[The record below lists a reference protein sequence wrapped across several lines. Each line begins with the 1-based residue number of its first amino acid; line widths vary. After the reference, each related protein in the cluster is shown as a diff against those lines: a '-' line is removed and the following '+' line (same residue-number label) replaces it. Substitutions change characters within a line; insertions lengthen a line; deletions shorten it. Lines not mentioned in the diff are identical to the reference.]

1 MCFSLNLYNRLLS
14 QQSPRRLEAEAI
26 RDNALSIA
34 DLLVIDYV
42 GGPSVFPYQPSKH
55 YSQIQ
60 FPPRVYKASDDWRQ
74 YRRGVY
80 MHWQRAFLHPM
91 LVNFDAPSRDECAA
105 DRPLSNSP
113 QQALT
118 LLNDP
123 TFVEA
128 SNHLAANLIK
138 ECGSDDFPK
147 FLDAAYLKALLQGG
161 QK

>member
-1 MCFSLNLYNRLLS
+1 
-14 QQSPRRLEAEAI
+14 
-26 RDNALSIA
+26 
-34 DLLVIDYV
+34 
-42 GGPSVFPYQPSKH
+42 
-55 YSQIQ
+55 
-60 FPPRVYKASDDWRQ
+60 
-74 YRRGVY
+74 

-147 FLDAAYLKALLQGG
+147 FLDAAYLKALLQGV